1 MQEEIIPI
9 TADRLVGETA
19 RIKVEGY
26 RFVTMSCVE
35 TGENEIEILYH
46 FDRDLKLLHFFLRTA
61 KDTAV
66 PSISP
71 VWFSAFLVENE
82 IQDLFGLRFA
92 GLVLDYQGTFYLDE
106 EVKTTPFCRYFVSG
120 KSAPSEPDLP
130 ISGETETGEKTSAPV
145 SQESR
150 SGSEPAERS

>member
-1 MQEEIIPI
+1 MLEEIISV

-46 FDRDLKLLHFFLRTA
+46 FDKDLKLIHFLLRVS
-61 KDTAV
+61 KDTPV

-82 IQDLFGLRFA
+82 IQDLFGIRFA
-92 GLVLDYQGTFYLDE
+92 GLVLDYEG
-106 EVKTTPFCRYFVSG
+106 
-120 KSAPSEPDLP
+120 
-130 ISGETETGEKTSAPV
+130 
-145 SQESR
+145 
-150 SGSEPAERS
+150 